1 MTLLRRADVR
11 SATFQSRG
19 RDARAPWTLW
29 RPRLLAVLAG
39 VIAAFAQPPW
49 GFVPGLLGY
58 GLMFVLADRAATRR
72 QAFARSWQ
80 VGVAYF
86 IVSLWWLAEPFQVD
100 AKDQG
105 WMAPFAVLFTAM
117 FMALFWGAAGSA
129 YRALKGRSPLRVL
142 LFAAALSAFE
152 WLRGHILTGFPW
164 DLPGASWMAGGAM
177 SQIASVVGIY
187 GLTWLTIAA
196 AAALFVIAER
206 RAGLA
211 TAAVAILVVAGLFTF
226 GAARLARPFPT
237 PTGPLIRIVQADVR
251 QETKYDKDAFAS
263 IVDRYVR
270 LTARPAAL
278 RPDIVIWPEGAIPAA
293 FDDYLAPDTWT
304 YRAIAGALTPGQ
316 TLILGGYRYGQG
328 ARDTA
333 SIYNTQAVVLR
344 TANGLKME
352 AIYDKYRLVPFGEF
366 MPLDSLASKLGI
378 KALVHVGDG
387 FSAGPRPAPL
397 AIPGLPTMQPLICY
411 EALYSGFTRAGALRS
426 QLRAA
431 WIVNISND
439 AWFGTGIGPR
449 QHLNLASYRA
459 IEEGLPMVRATPTGI
474 SGVIDARGRLIPGEF
489 LGEGAMGVIDARLPP
504 ALKPTLFDV
513 WGDGAFFA
521 MLLASLMGAAIP
533 FRGERLASAIGARL

>member
-1 MTLLRRADVR
+1 MTILQRANVP
-11 SATFQSRG
+11 SAIFRSRG
-19 RDARAPWTLW
+19 RDARTSWTFW
-29 RPRLLAVLAG
+29 RPRLLAALAG
-39 VIAAFAQPPW
+39 GLAAFAQPPW

-58 GLMFVLADRAATRR
+58 GLMFLLADRAFDRR
-72 QAFARSWQ
+72 EAFARSWQ

-100 AKDQG
+100 AKNQG

-117 FMALFWGAAGSA
+117 FMALFWGAAGA
-129 YRALKGRSPLRVL
+129 AFRWLKGASPLRVM
-142 LFAAALSAFE
+142 LFAAALSGFE

-164 DLPGASWMAGGAM
+164 DLPGASWLAGGAM

-187 GLTWLTIAA
+187 GLTWLTIAT

-211 TAAVAILVVAGLFTF
+211 TAAGAVLIVAGLFVF
-226 GAARLARPFPT
+226 GAVRIARPFPAA
-237 PTGPLIRIVQADVR
+237 TGPLIRIVQADIR

-263 IVDRYVR
+263 IVNRYIR
-270 LTARPAAL
+270 LTTRPAAT

-293 FDDYLAPDTWT
+293 FDDYLASDTWT
-304 YRAIAGALTPGQ
+304 YADMSDALAPGQ

-328 ARDTA
+328 PRDTA
-333 SIYNTQAVVLR
+333 SIFNTQAVVLR
-344 TANGLKME
+344 TATGLKIE
-352 AIYDKYRLVPFGEF
+352 VVYDKYRLVPFGEF
-366 MPLDSLASKLGI
+366 MPLDGLASRLGI

-397 AIPGLPTMQPLICY
+397 AVPGLPVMQPLICY

-426 QLRAA
+426 HLRAA

-474 SGVIDARGRLIPGEF
+474 SGVIDARGRLIPHEF

-504 ALKPTLFDV
+504 ALKPTLFDL

-521 MLLASLMGAAIP
+521 MLLVSLAGAAMP
-533 FRGERLASAIGARL
+533 FKARRRR

>member
-1 MTLLRRADVR
+1 
-11 SATFQSRG
+11 
-19 RDARAPWTLW
+19 
-29 RPRLLAVLAG
+29 VL
-39 VIAAFAQPPW
+39 AAFAQPPW

-58 GLMFVLADRAATRR
+58 GLMFLLADRAATRR
-72 QAFARSWQ
+72 EAFARSWQ

-100 AKDQG
+100 AKNQG

-117 FMALFWGAAGSA
+117 FMALFWGAAGA
-129 YRALKGRSPLRVL
+129 VFRALRGPSPLRVL
-142 LFAAALSAFE
+142 LFAAALSGFE

-164 DLPGASWMAGGAM
+164 DLPGASWLAGGEM

-196 AAALFVIAER
+196 AAGLSVVAER

-211 TAAVAILVVAGLFTF
+211 TAAGAVVAIAGLFTF
-226 GAARLARPFPT
+226 GAVRLAKPLPAA
-237 PTGPLIRIVQADVR
+237 TGPLIRIVQADVR
-251 QETKYDKDAFAS
+251 QETKYDENAFS
-263 IVDRYVR
+263 GIVDRYIR
-270 LTARPAAL
+270 LTTQVAART
-278 RPDIVIWPEGAIPAA
+278 PDIVIWPEGAIPAA

-304 YRAIAGALTPGQ
+304 YRAIAGALAPGQ

-333 SIYNTQAVVLR
+333 SIFNTQAVLLR
-344 TANGLKME
+344 SATGLKME

-366 MPLDSLASKLGI
+366 MPLDGVASKIGL

-387 FSAGPRPAPL
+387 FSAGARPAPL
-397 AIPGLPTMQPLICY
+397 AVPGLPTMQPLICY

-426 QLRAA
+426 GKRAS

-439 AWFGTGIGPR
+439 AWFGTGLGPR

-459 IEEGLPMVRATPTGI
+459 IEEGLPMIRATPTGI
-474 SGVIDARGRLIPGEF
+474 SGVIDARGRLVPHEY

-504 ALKPTLFDV
+504 ALKPTLFDL

-521 MLLASLMGAAIP
+521 MLLVSLTGATITPPRPSSRAQ
-533 FRGERLASAIGARL
+533 RCEVERRPGTRYTLSG